1 MLKKFILDEKTYN
14 HEGLQKDL
22 KISLGPNLNVLLL
35 IVSEIFSKHQQDGL
49 IAHTALRIILSSM
62 QINRTNRC

>member
-1 MLKKFILDEKTYN
+1 MLKKFILGEKTYN

-35 IVSEIFSKHQQDGL
+35 IVSEIFSKHQ
-49 IAHTALRIILSSM
+49 
-62 QINRTNRC
+62 